1 MAINRNY
8 FAFIFSSTANAMRQH
23 TCMYWICKC
32 SVLLIEILVSV
43 QLPFFFS
50 SFFSVFFS
58 PFNWTRQKNNSN
70 GTADVHI
77 FIVSLGCCA
86 ATTKKVNRNKWSMIR
101 YMDIVISTFTIHTLS
116 AQTSE
121 PTRVHVCWKVYRR
134 LMTLQPRWQMHMLRL
149 LFTLICLEY
158 PHHLRFKFSAAFS
171 YIYDYDICH
180 QTHTFH
186 QMIFYIIFTYLIE
199 WIEKKHEL
207 VATRWSPINVHIV
220 MGGVEKLCQ
229 SHKLYRIHRQNNK

>member
-1 MAINRNY
+1 MVDDSIHGYCDFNIHNSHTQRSDLRAD
-8 FAFIFSSTANAMRQH
+8 SST
-23 TCMYWICKC
+23 C
-32 SVLLIEILVSV
+32 LLESL
-43 QLPFFFS
+43 
-50 SFFSVFFS
+50 S
-58 PFNWTRQKNNSN
+58 PVNDF
-70 GTADVHI
+70 
-77 FIVSLGCCA
+77 A
-86 ATTKKVNRNKWSMIR
+86 ASW
-101 YMDIVISTFTIHTLS
+101 
-116 AQTSE
+116 QT
-121 PTRVHVCWKVYRR
+121 
-134 LMTLQPRWQMHMLRL
+134 HMLRL